1 MIESGRDNQD
11 SSLGR
16 VYQVYSPRGTRFLRL
31 QDSPGGTTPAD
42 IRTDINLSRK
52 EGTMKKRI
60 VLLLTFGLMLIASAA
75 FAEEAESAAKAV
87 TGLTSAVAAL
97 FAIAIAAFGG
107 SIGMGLSISRAMEGI
122 ARNPEASGKIMTTMI
137 IGLALIE
144 SLAIYTLVIIFIKA

>member
-1 MIESGRDNQD
+1 
-11 SSLGR
+11 
-16 VYQVYSPRGTRFLRL
+16 
-31 QDSPGGTTPAD
+31 
-42 IRTDINLSRK
+42 
-52 EGTMKKRI
+52 MKKAI
-60 VLLLTFGLMLIASAA
+60 ILLLMLGIMLAA
-75 FAEEAESAAKAV
+75 PVVFAAEEAAEAPKAV
-87 TGLTSAVAAL
+87 TGLTAAVAAL

>member
-1 MIESGRDNQD
+1 
-11 SSLGR
+11 
-16 VYQVYSPRGTRFLRL
+16 
-31 QDSPGGTTPAD
+31 
-42 IRTDINLSRK
+42 
-52 EGTMKKRI
+52 MKKAI
-60 VLLLTFGLMLIASAA
+60 ILLLMLGVVLAASAV
-75 FAEEAESAAKAV
+75 FAAGEAAEAPKAV
-87 TGLTSAVAAL
+87 TGLTAAVAAL